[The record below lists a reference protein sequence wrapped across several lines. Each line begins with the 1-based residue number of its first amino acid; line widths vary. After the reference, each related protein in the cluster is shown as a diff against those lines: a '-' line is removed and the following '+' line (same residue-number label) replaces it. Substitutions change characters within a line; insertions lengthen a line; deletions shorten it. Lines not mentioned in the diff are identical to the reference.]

1 MSYLTTGSQ
10 SLIDSL
16 DDGATWV
23 QAGYWALAALSQLI
37 IIDLEEGQNKLVE
50 VRDDQTKLLIYGTA
64 VSPCFMPCK
73 ALQNQG

>member
-23 QAGYWALAALSQLI
+23 QTGYWALAALSQLI

-64 VSPCFMPCK
+64 VSPCLIPCN